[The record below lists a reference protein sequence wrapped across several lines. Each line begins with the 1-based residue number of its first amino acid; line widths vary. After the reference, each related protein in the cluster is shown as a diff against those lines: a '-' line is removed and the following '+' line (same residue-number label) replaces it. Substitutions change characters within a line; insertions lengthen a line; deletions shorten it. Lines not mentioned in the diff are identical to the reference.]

1 MPPTVGAIVS
11 VVGLVDVVGP
21 DEAGIGVVGNGV
33 LEPNGGLIVPALGL
47 IIVVGT
53 DEVGIGEEY
62 VGNGVERSA
71 GGAVENELSAV
82 GLVG

>member
-1 MPPTVGAIVS
+1 M
-11 VVGLVDVVGP
+11 VGLVDVVGP

-53 DEVGIGEEY
+53 DEVGIGDT
-62 VGNGVERSA
+62 GQ
-71 GGAVENELSAV
+71 NEPTYSSRFGYLR
-82 GLVG
+82 